1 MTMTRRGFVK
11 TGAAA
16 IGGLVSALSP
26 DLASAAGPASPAL
39 KSDCHK
45 KDFVNWSQTVKF
57 TPNRYCE
64 PTTEQRVIDIVK
76 EASASQPKTHVR
88 AVGARHSF
96 SQLVATP
103 DTLMSLE
110 KLKTPAP
117 TFNGYRATVPAG
129 MSLKDVI
136 QTLKQHNPSLGL
148 KNLGSIKAQSIA
160 GAIATGTHGTGVTL
174 GSLSTQ
180 VVGVCLIDGQG
191 NARTYTDASPGD
203 YLSAARVSLGA
214 LGVVTEVTL
223 DCADCY
229 TLHFTAYLCSFD
241 DMLANLDDLV
251 QNNERIL
258 FWWLLFAPGSKL
270 RHKVIV
276 MTKNRSGTAQG
287 VLHDAEDLGHPD
299 VLGQGLKWLEPNDA
313 KLKPLLTPLVASWS
327 GSGFRRFL
335 HFTGDYDKVLA
346 TSIPAWP
353 LIFHREC
360 EYAIPADSGK
370 PWTTTV
376 AALKAFKTV
385 IDEGDLSFL
394 PVEIR
399 FVAKDD
405 VLLSPAYN
413 RDVCYI
419 GASSFTSHATLPA
432 DNAPEIFT
440 RFEPIMREHGGVPHW
455 GKIFSLTRDDVKAL
469 YPARYDRFIAVRNEL
484 DPDRVFSNSMMDE
497 LFPYPLKAAPPTG

>member
-1 MTMTRRGFVK
+1 MTMTRRGFVQR

-16 IGGLVSALSP
+16 VGGLVSALSP
-26 DLASAAGPASPAL
+26 DVAKAAGPASPAL
-39 KSDCHK
+39 KADCHK
-45 KDFVNWSQTVKF
+45 QDFVNWSRTVKF

-103 DTLMSLE
+103 DTVLSLE
-110 KLKTPAP
+110 KLKTSAP
-117 TFNGYRATVPAG
+117 IFNGYRATVPAG
-129 MSLKDVI
+129 MSLEDVI
-136 QTLKQHNPSLGL
+136 KTLKQHTPSLAL

-180 VVGVCLIDGQG
+180 VVGVRLIDGQG

-223 DCADCY
+223 DCVPFY
-229 TLHFTAYLCSFD
+229 KLEFNAYICSFE
-241 DMLANLDDLV
+241 DMLANLDRLV
-251 QNNERIL
+251 KNNVRIL
-258 FWWLLFAPGSKL
+258 FWWLLFPPWTKL
-270 RHKVIV
+270 RHKVVV
-276 MTKNRSGTAQG
+276 MTKNPAGTGMLPGTKELGTPDKLYPGLATVRRVNTFQRRLLPVLKQAPAQG
-287 VLHDAEDLGHPD
+287 LH
-299 VLGQGLKWLEPNDA
+299 
-313 KLKPLLTPLVASWS
+313 
-327 GSGFRRFL
+327 RFV
-335 HFTGDYDKVLA
+335 HFEGDYDEVL
-346 TSIPAWP
+346 TWWP
-353 LIFHREC
+353 PLWEHMYHREC
-360 EYAIPADSGK
+360 EYAIPEDPVSAWQ
-370 PWTTTV
+370 PAV

-385 IDEGDLSFL
+385 VDEGGLSFL

-399 FVAKDD
+399 FMAKDK
-405 VLLSPAYN
+405 VLLSPAYDRN
-413 RDVCYI
+413 VCYI
-419 GASSFTSHATLPA
+419 GASSFTSGVTLLGA

-469 YPARYDRFIAVRNEL
+469 YPARYDKFIAVRNEL
-484 DPDRVFSNSMMDE
+484 DPNRVFANSMLDE
-497 LFPYPLKAAPPTG
+497 LFP

>member
-1 MTMTRRGFVK
+1 MTMSRRGFVQR

-16 IGGLVSALSP
+16 VGGLVSTLSP
-26 DLASAAGPASPAL
+26 DLANAARPASAAL

-45 KDFVNWSQTVKF
+45 QDFVNWSQTVKF
-57 TPNRYCE
+57 TPTRYCE

-160 GAIATGTHGTGVTL
+160 GAIATGTHGTGVKL

-223 DCADCY
+223 ECVRCY
-229 TLHFTAYLCSFD
+229 RLEFTAYLTSFD
-241 DMLANLDDLV
+241 YMLQNLDSLV
-251 QNNERIL
+251 QKNARVT
-258 FWWLLFAPGSKL
+258 FWWFLEPGFL
-270 RHKVIV
+270 RHRVVV
-276 MTKNRSGTAQG
+276 MTKNPLAADPPCGAQTV
-287 VLHDAEDLGHPD
+287 VLDDPYKLYDSLANPDDLGPFFTRLQPAAQKSSDQNMH
-299 VLGQGLKWLEPNDA
+299 K
-313 KLKPLLTPLVASWS
+313 
-327 GSGFRRFL
+327 FF
-335 HFTGDYDKVLA
+335 HFEADYDKVL
-346 TSIPAWP
+346 TWWP
-353 LIFHREC
+353 PLWETKYHREC
-360 EYAIPADSGK
+360 EYAIPADPEDPADPK
-370 PWTTTV
+370 PTFKAAV
-376 AALKAFKTV
+376 AVLKAFKRV
-385 IDEGDLSFL
+385 VDESDLCFL
-394 PVEIR
+394 PVEVR
-399 FVAKDD
+399 FMAKDN
-405 VLLSPAYN
+405 VLLSPAYERN
-413 RDVCYI
+413 VCYI
-419 GASSFTSHATLPA
+419 GASSATCCVPIIHK
-432 DNAPEIFT
+432 DNYPEIFT

-469 YPARYDRFIAVRNEL
+469 YPGTYKKFTDVRDEL
-484 DPDRVFSNSMMDE
+484 DPDRVFSNSMLDE
-497 LFPYPLKAAPPTG
+497 LFP